1 MTPFVHKR
9 VVRTVSSSVAFV
21 DSCCRD
27 GKATLARCCLY
38 CYEAS
43 FWFLGST
50 WHIPSFNLQ
59 CKLNEGSLP
68 FCYLS
73 VSGTFWFHLL
83 FPLFCSVLLFTSLFF
98 FFLRCVCSGSYR
110 NQATPGVSFLRGLAD
125 RFKITVL
132 SSEAYVQQYPSEVPC
147 VPQVVTSSR
156 SVSVKEIVF
165 PLIIFTKLFIYSILW
180 SSSSLIARLTSPLTA
195 SNGTMLW
202 LMSYFRLTTL
212 KSTLSG
218 EKILCTATVNHKEH
232 ISSDLI
238 RRIFSHSY

>member
-1 MTPFVHKR
+1 MQIKW
-9 VVRTVSSSVAFV
+9 
-21 DSCCRD
+21 
-27 GKATLARCCLY
+27 GKFTL
-38 CYEAS
+38 
-43 FWFLGST
+43 
-50 WHIPSFNLQ
+50 
-59 CKLNEGSLP
+59 
-68 FCYLS
+68 
-73 VSGTFWFHLL
+73 LL
-83 FPLFCSVLLFTSLFF
+83 FKSIWHFLVPLTIPFILLCIALHI
-98 FFLRCVCSGSYR
+98 
-110 NQATPGVSFLRGLAD
+110 SFLFLPQMCLLRFLSKSGNTGSQLLAGSGGQVQNS
-125 RFKITVL
+125 FL
-132 SSEAYVQQYPSEVPC
+132 SSEACIQQYPSEVPC